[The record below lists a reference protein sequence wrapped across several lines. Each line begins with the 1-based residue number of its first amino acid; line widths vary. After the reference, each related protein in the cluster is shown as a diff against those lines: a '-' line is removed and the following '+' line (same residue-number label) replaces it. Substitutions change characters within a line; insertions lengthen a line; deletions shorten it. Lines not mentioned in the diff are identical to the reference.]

1 MTLVPTICPKFGVD
15 TLGFDLEQID
25 LSYSI
30 NNDLILRVEAL
41 SRALRSRSRG
51 LREYDKLRFGYHL

>member
-1 MTLVPTICPKFGVD
+1 M
-15 TLGFDLEQID
+15 GFDLEQID

-30 NNDLILRVEAL
+30 NDDLILRVEGL
-41 SRALRSRSRG
+41 SRALGTRSTG